1 MKKYELKM
9 VERNVVTS
17 TICNK
22 CGEEFPQYE
31 DGCSNGAIEHFT
43 VEFGWGSFLDMDV
56 FMFDLC
62 DNCFDEFIKTFKIIP
77 EIGRSTLN

>member
-1 MKKYELKM
+1 M

-31 DGCSNGAIEHFT
+31 DGCSNGKIEHFT
-43 VEFGWGSFLDMDV
+43 VEFGWGSFLDMNV
-56 FMFDLC
+56 YMFDLC
-62 DNCFDEFIKTFKIIP
+62 DKCFDEFVKTFKIEP
-77 EIGRSTLN
+77 EMRCSTFN